1 MDGGRCYDS
10 GMTTTAPAGY
20 APAGP
25 APAGHAP
32 VEYAAAV
39 ERYLGQAPLGPASRR
54 VYRISL
60 ASWSW
65 PLVGRP
71 VPRGARRRGARPPF
85 VPLARLD
92 DPDAGPALAAALRER
107 AAGTDV
113 RTVNRELSAL
123 RSAVAWWQDQRWISR
138 DPTAGLHHLAG
149 PPPPQPALTGP
160 QLARIFQ
167 AAPTLRDHALWRVLR
182 DSAAPAEEVLRLNAG
197 SLDLARNRGR
207 VAQVAAPPGP
217 GQWIGWGSASTELL
231 RWLTAGRPEGP
242 VFLTSRRAP
251 AGTPR
256 PDVCPLTGRARLSY
270 RRAAEIF
277 TEVTRPLDPAGRGW
291 TLSLLRP

>member
-1 MDGGRCYDS
+1 MP
-10 GMTTTAPAGY
+10 TT
-20 APAGP
+20 
-25 APAGHAP
+25 AP

-39 ERYLGQAPLGPASRR
+39 ERYLGQAALGPASRR

-60 ASWSW
+60 VSWSW

-71 VPRGARRRGARPPF
+71 APRGARRRGATPPF

-92 DPDAGPALAAALRER
+92 DPDTGRALDAARRNR
-107 AAGTDV
+107 AAGIDV

-123 RSAVAWWQDQRWISR
+123 RSAVAWWQDQRWISN
-138 DPTAGLHHLAG
+138 DPTVGLRHLAG
-149 PPPPQPALTGP
+149 PPPPQPVLAGD
-160 QLARIFQ
+160 QLSRVFQ
-167 AAPTLRDHALWRVLR
+167 AAPTLRDHALWRVLH
-182 DSAAPAEEVLRLNAG
+182 DSAAPVDEVLRLNAG
-197 SLDLARNRGR
+197 SLDLARHGGR
-207 VAQVAAPPGP
+207 AGPPWP
-217 GQWIGWGSASTELL
+217 GRWIGWSGASTELL

-251 AGTPR
+251 AGTPA

-277 TEVTRPLDPAGRGW
+277 TEVTRPLDPAGHGW
-291 TLSLLRP
+291 TLSQLRP

>member
-1 MDGGRCYDS
+1 VATC
-10 GMTTTAPAGY
+10 
-20 APAGP
+20 
-25 APAGHAP
+25 
-32 VEYAAAV
+32 
-39 ERYLGQAPLGPASRR
+39 LL
-54 VYRISL
+54 
-60 ASWSW
+60 
-65 PLVGRP
+65 
-71 VPRGARRRGARPPF
+71 PRGGDRDGAHRGQGQDDRRTQRGPPGPEPEQGPGPDHGGDRPGGGERERAERERGDGL
-85 VPLARLD
+85 PLARLD
-92 DPDAGPALAAALRER
+92 DPDAGPTLAAALHDR

-160 QLARIFQ
+160 QLARLFQ
-167 AAPTLRDHALWRVLR
+167 AAPTLRDHALWRVLH
-182 DSAAPAEEVLRLNAG
+182 DSAVPADEVLRLNAG

-207 VAQVAAPPGP
+207 LVQAAAPHRP

-242 VFLTSRRAP
+242 VFLTGRRAQ

>member
-1 MDGGRCYDS
+1 ML
-10 GMTTTAPAGY
+10 TT
-20 APAGP
+20 
-25 APAGHAP
+25 AP

-39 ERYLGQAPLGPASRR
+39 ERYLGQATLGPASRR

-60 ASWSW
+60 VSWSW

-71 VPRGARRRGARPPF
+71 APQGARRRGATPPF

-92 DPDAGPALAAALRER
+92 DPGTGPALAAALRER

-123 RSAVAWWQDQRWISR
+123 RSAVAWWQDQRWIR
-138 DPTAGLHHLAG
+138 HDPTAGLRHVAG
-149 PPPPQPALTGP
+149 PAPPQPALAAH
-160 QLARIFQ
+160 QLTRLFQ

-182 DSAAPAEEVLRLNAG
+182 DSAAPAEEVLRLDVG
-197 SLDLARNRGR
+197 SLDLARHRGR
-207 VAQVAAPPGP
+207 SRPPWPAP
-217 GQWIGWGSASTELL
+217 WFGWSGASTELL
-231 RWLTAGRPEGP
+231 GWLTAGRPEGP
-242 VFLTSRRAP
+242 VFLTGRRAP
-251 AGTPR
+251 AGTPA
-256 PDVCPLTGRARLSY
+256 PDACPLTGRARLSY

-291 TLSLLRP
+291 TLSQLRP

>member
-1 MDGGRCYDS
+1 MA
-10 GMTTTAPAGY
+10 TL
-20 APAGP
+20 
-25 APAGHAP
+25 AP

-39 ERYLGQAPLGPASRR
+39 DRYLGQAALGPASRR

-60 ASWSW
+60 VSWAW

-71 VPRGARRRGARPPF
+71 APHGAGRRGAAPPF

-92 DPDAGPALAAALRER
+92 DPGTGPALAAALRDR

-123 RSAVAWWQDQRWISR
+123 RSAVAWWQDQQWISH
-138 DPTAGLHHLAG
+138 DPTAGLRHMAG
-149 PPPPQPALTGP
+149 PPPPQPGLTGR
-160 QLARIFQ
+160 QLSRLFQ
-167 AAPTLRDHALWRVLR
+167 AAPSLRDHALWRVLH
-182 DSAAPAEEVLRLNAG
+182 DSAAPAGEVLRLNVG

-207 VAQVAAPPGP
+207 AGPPWP

-231 RWLTAGRPEGP
+231 RWLTAGRLEGP
-242 VFLTSRRAP
+242 VFLTGRRAP
-251 AGTPR
+251 AGTPA
-256 PDVCPLTGRARLSY
+256 PDVCPLTGRGRLSY

-277 TEVTRPLDPAGRGW
+277 TGVTRALDPAGHGW
-291 TLSLLRP
+291 TLNQLRP

>member
-1 MDGGRCYDS
+1 
-10 GMTTTAPAGY
+10 MTTT
-20 APAGP
+20 
-25 APAGHAP
+25 AP

-65 PLVGRP
+65 PLVGRAAP
-71 VPRGARRRGARPPF
+71 QGARRRGAAPPF

-92 DPDAGPALAAALRER
+92 DPDAGPALAAALQDR

-149 PPPPQPALTGP
+149 PPPPQPALTGS
-160 QLARIFQ
+160 QLTRLFQ
-167 AAPTLRDHALWRVLR
+167 AAPTLRDHALWRVLH
-182 DSAAPAEEVLRLNAG
+182 DSGAPADEVLRLNAD
-197 SLDLARNRGR
+197 SLDLARHRGR
-207 VAQVAAPPGP
+207 PTQATAPHGP
-217 GQWIGWGSASTELL
+217 GQWIGWGGASTELL
-231 RWLTAGRPEGP
+231 RWLIAGRPEGP

-251 AGTPR
+251 AATPG

-291 TLSLLRP
+291 TLSQLRP

>member
-1 MDGGRCYDS
+1 MA
-10 GMTTTAPAGY
+10 TP
-20 APAGP
+20 
-25 APAGHAP
+25 AP
-32 VEYAAAV
+32 VEYTTAV
-39 ERYLGQAPLGPASRR
+39 DRYLDQAALGAASRR

-60 ASWSW
+60 VSWSW

-71 VPRGARRRGARPPF
+71 APHGASRRGAAPPL
-85 VPLARLD
+85 VPLVRLD
-92 DPDAGPALAAALRER
+92 DPATGPALAAALQER

-123 RSAVAWWQDQRWISR
+123 RSAVAWWQDQRWINH
-138 DPTAGLHHLAG
+138 DPTAGLRHLAG
-149 PPPPQPALTGP
+149 PPPPQPALTGR
-160 QLARIFQ
+160 QLTRLFQ
-167 AAPTLRDHALWRVLR
+167 AAPTLRDHALWRVLH

-197 SLDLARNRGR
+197 SLDLARQRGR
-207 VAQVAAPPGP
+207 AGPPWP
-217 GQWIGWGSASTELL
+217 GQWIGWGSASSELL

-251 AGTPR
+251 AGTHV

-291 TLSLLRP
+291 TLSQLRP

>member
-1 MDGGRCYDS
+1 
-10 GMTTTAPAGY
+10 MTTTAPVGY
-20 APAGP
+20 
-25 APAGHAP
+25 AP

-39 ERYLGQAPLGPASRR
+39 ERYLGQAPLGHASRR

-65 PLVGRP
+65 PLIGRP
-71 VPRGARRRGARPPF
+71 APQGARRRGAAPPF

-92 DPDAGPALAAALRER
+92 EPDAGPALAAALHDR

-123 RSAVAWWQDQRWISR
+123 RSAVAWWQDQRWISH

-160 QLARIFQ
+160 QLTQLFQ
-167 AAPTLRDHALWRVLR
+167 AAPTLRDHALWRVLH
-182 DSAAPAEEVLRLNAG
+182 DSAAPADEVLRLNAG
-197 SLDLARNRGR
+197 ALDLARHRGR
-207 VAQVAAPPGP
+207 LTQAMAPHGP
-217 GQWIGWGSASTELL
+217 GQWIRWGSASSELL

-242 VFLTSRRAP
+242 AFLTSRRAP
-251 AGTPR
+251 AGTR
-256 PDVCPLTGRARLSY
+256 GPDLCPFTGRARLSY

-277 TEVTRPLDPAGRGW
+277 TEVTRPLDPAARGW
-291 TLSLLRP
+291 TLSQLRP

>member
-1 MDGGRCYDS
+1 MA
-10 GMTTTAPAGY
+10 TL
-20 APAGP
+20 
-25 APAGHAP
+25 AP

-39 ERYLGQAPLGPASRR
+39 DRYLGQAALGPASRR

-60 ASWSW
+60 VSWAW

-71 VPRGARRRGARPPF
+71 APHGAGRRGAAPPF

-92 DPDAGPALAAALRER
+92 DPGTGPALAAALRDR

-123 RSAVAWWQDQRWISR
+123 RSAVAWWQDQQWISH
-138 DPTAGLHHLAG
+138 DPTAGLRHMAG
-149 PPPPQPALTGP
+149 PPPPQPGLTGR
-160 QLARIFQ
+160 QLSRLFQ
-167 AAPTLRDHALWRVLR
+167 AAPTLRDHALWRVLH
-182 DSAAPAEEVLRLNAG
+182 DSAAPAGEVLRLNVG

-207 VAQVAAPPGP
+207 AGPPWP

-231 RWLTAGRPEGP
+231 RWLTAGRLEGP
-242 VFLTSRRAP
+242 VFLTGRRAP
-251 AGTPR
+251 AGTPA

-277 TEVTRPLDPAGRGW
+277 TGVTRALDPAGQGW
-291 TLSLLRP
+291 TLNQLRP

>member
-1 MDGGRCYDS
+1 
-10 GMTTTAPAGY
+10 MTTTAPVEY
-20 APAGP
+20 
-25 APAGHAP
+25 AP

-65 PLVGRP
+65 PLVGRAAP
-71 VPRGARRRGARPPF
+71 QGARRRGAAPPF

-92 DPDAGPALAAALRER
+92 DPDAGPALAAALQDR

-149 PPPPQPALTGP
+149 PPPPQPALTGS
-160 QLARIFQ
+160 QLTRLFQ
-167 AAPTLRDHALWRVLR
+167 AAPTLRDHALWRVLH
-182 DSAAPAEEVLRLNAG
+182 DSGAPADEVLRLNAG
-197 SLDLARNRGR
+197 SLDLARHRGR
-207 VAQVAAPPGP
+207 PTQATAPHGP
-217 GQWIGWGSASTELL
+217 GQWIGWGGASTELL
-231 RWLTAGRPEGP
+231 RWLIAGRPEGP
-242 VFLTSRRAP
+242 VFLTSRRAL
-251 AGTPR
+251 AATPG
-256 PDVCPLTGRARLSY
+256 PDVCLLTGRARLSY

-277 TEVTRPLDPAGRGW
+277 TEVARPLDPAGRGW
-291 TLSLLRP
+291 TLSQLRP